1 MPVIINGT
9 TGIDSPAAALTTPL
23 PVTSGGTGASSLSGI
38 TTGTSTN
45 LAGGFA
51 GNVPYQS
58 APGTTG
64 MVAAGSSGQ
73 LLQSNGTSAPTW
85 VTASAGALT
94 FLSTVTAS
102 TSSTVDIETTFN
114 STYDA
119 YLLVATGVTISATDN
134 FYCRMKIGGSYLSTN
149 TYLNHV
155 HMMKSDN
162 GAYTS
167 IINGTAQINITGNL
181 PTSTASH
188 SIDFVMRVYTP
199 SSTVFQK
206 IIDWQGVTINDTP
219 ALMGFAGGGLNTG
232 TAALTGVQFF
242 TGGGTV
248 NAGKFRLY
256 GIANS

>member
-1 MPVIINGT
+1 MAVVITGNNTPTAGGVVYGDGT
-9 TGIDSPAAALTTPL
+9 TYATTTAGTSGRPIVSGGAGAPTFRPYTLPAADGSANQVLQTDGLGALSFATP
-23 PVTSGGTGASSLSGI
+23 
-38 TTGTSTN
+38 
-45 LAGGFA
+45 
-51 GNVPYQS
+51 
-58 APGTTG
+58 
-64 MVAAGSSGQ
+64 
-73 LLQSNGTSAPTW
+73 
-85 VTASAGALT
+85 SAGALT

-134 FYCRMKIGGSYLSTN
+134 FYCRLKIGGSYVSTN
-149 TYLNHV
+149 YQNHL
-155 HMMKSDN
+155 HMMKGDD

-167 IINGTAQINITGNL
+167 VISGSAQINITGNL

-199 SSTVFQK
+199 SSTTFQK
-206 IIDWQGVTINDTP
+206 LIDWQGVTLNSTP
-219 ALMGFAGGGLNTG
+219 KLMGFVGAGLNTG
-232 TAALTGVQFF
+232 TDALTGVQFF
-242 TGGGTV
+242 TGGGTI